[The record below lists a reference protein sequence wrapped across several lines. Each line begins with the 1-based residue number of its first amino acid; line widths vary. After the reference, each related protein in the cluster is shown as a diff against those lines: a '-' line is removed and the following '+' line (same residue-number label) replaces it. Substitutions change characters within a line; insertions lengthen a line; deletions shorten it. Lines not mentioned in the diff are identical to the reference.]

1 MFSQMYKMNNGYYYR
16 EIKVQKS
23 KTYFL
28 ENYPDTSY
36 SMNGVLEMCILQN
49 LFFFCP
55 SVVFF
60 FFSYACHL
68 P

>member
-28 ENYPDTSY
+28 ENYPD

-49 LFFFCP
+49 LFF
-55 SVVFF
+55 S
-60 FFSYACHL
+60 AHL
-68 P
+68 